1 MTAPVSSVKPSAP
14 RWPRVAL
21 ILLPLLWALLH
32 VTGGLR
38 LQGIDRLDALMQD
51 VRLRLTL
58 PGTQD
63 TRIVIVDIDERSLGE
78 VGRWPWGRDR
88 LARLLDE
95 LFDRQQVAMVGFGRA
110 FDAPD
115 DSTGLARLRQL
126 ANDELRDVPAYA
138 RQLQALEASLDHDGQ
153 FARALRDR
161 PVVLGFHFTR
171 EAPGQ
176 TTGVLPKPA
185 MAADSLQGR
194 PVSVAEWSGYRASI
208 ARVAAA
214 APVAGFLE
222 PVTDPDGR
230 VRTLPLL
237 ARHAGQYYETLALA
251 MYRSLSGEPQIEPV
265 FPEDRF
271 PPRFDALSH
280 LQLRQGATT
289 WTVPVGEGVTARLPY
304 LGPGGAQGGSF
315 PYVSAAD
322 LIGGRVPA
330 GTLQGKLILVGSTA
344 AGMDAQHVTPV
355 GTAYPAI
362 ELHATL
368 LSGLIDGRL
377 RIRPDYVTGYGLMA
391 LLGAGLV
398 LALALPRL
406 TVLQGALLFV
416 GVVTGILGLNF
427 WLFEAAGLAFPLA
440 PALLTASASFAL
452 NLGYGYAVHWRA
464 RRRLARLLGA
474 HVPPELAHLLAN
486 DPQQDSLRAASRQ
499 LTVMFCDIRGFTHL
513 AETLEPAA
521 LQVLLQGVF
530 SRLTEVIRQHGGTI
544 DKYIGDC
551 VMAFWGAPQ
560 EVADHARRAVAA
572 AREITQAV
580 QALNAVHRRKGL
592 PEIELGI
599 GLNTGLMCV
608 GDMGSAQRRAY
619 TVVGDAVNL
628 AARLERL
635 SGLYGVTVVAGEAT
649 RREADDF
656 VWQELDKVRLKGIGR
671 AVAVYT
677 PIAADSQADAPDA
690 DALRT
695 WAAFLKAYRAQDLA
709 SCERMLESLLSRQ
722 GAQPLLA
729 LYAERLS
736 VMRHRP
742 ADPAW
747 DGATPVDVN

>member
-1 MTAPVSSVKPSAP
+1 MTAAASSVKPPVPS
-14 RWPRVAL
+14 WPRVLL

-38 LQGIDRLDALMQD
+38 LQVIDRLDALMQD
-51 VRLRLTL
+51 TRLRLTL

-63 TRIVIVDIDERSLGE
+63 SRIVIVDIDERSLGE

-88 LARLLDE
+88 LAQLLDE
-95 LFDRQQVAMVGFGRA
+95 LFDRQQVALVGFGRA

-126 ANDELRDVPAYA
+126 AKQELRDVPAYA
-138 RQLQALEASLDHDGQ
+138 RQLQNLEASLDHDGQ

-171 EAPGQ
+171 GAPAQ
-176 TTGVLPKPA
+176 TVGVLPKPA
-185 MAADSLQGR
+185 MSADSLQGR
-194 PVSVAEWSGYRASI
+194 SVSVAEWSGYRASI
-208 ARVAAA
+208 ERLAAA
-214 APVAGFLE
+214 APVAGFLD

-230 VRTLPLL
+230 VRSLPLL

-251 MYRSLSGEPQIEPV
+251 MYRTLSGQPQIEPV
-265 FPEDRF
+265 FPEHRF
-271 PPRFDALSH
+271 PPRFDVLSH
-280 LQLRQGATT
+280 LQFRQEATA

-322 LIGGRVPA
+322 LISGRLPA

-368 LSGLIDGRL
+368 LSGLIDGSL
-377 RIRPDYVTGYGLMA
+377 RIRPDYVTGYGLMV
-391 LLGAGLV
+391 LLGAGLL

-406 TVLQGALLFV
+406 NVLQGTLLFA

-440 PALLTASASFAL
+440 PALLTATASYAL
-452 NLGYGYAVHWRA
+452 NLGYGYALHWRT
-464 RRRLARLLGA
+464 RRLLAALLRA
-474 HVPPELAHLLAN
+474 HVPSELAQQMAN
-486 DPQQDSLRAASRQ
+486 DPQQDSLQAASRQ
-499 LTVMFCDIRGFTHL
+499 LTVMFCDIRGFT
-513 AETLEPAA
+513 TLVQTLDPAT

-530 SRLTEVIRQHGGTI
+530 SRLTEVIRHHGGTL
-544 DKYIGDC
+544 DKYIGDS

-560 EVADHARRAVAA
+560 EIADPAHRAVAA
-572 AREITQAV
+572 ALEIAQAV
-580 QALNAVHRRKGL
+580 QGLNEMHRRKGL
-592 PEIELGI
+592 PEIGLGI

-608 GDMGSAQRRAY
+608 GDMGSPQRRAY
-619 TVVGDAVNL
+619 TVVGEAVNL

-635 SGLYGVTVVAGEAT
+635 SGRYGVTVVAGEAT

-656 VWQELDKVRLKGIGR
+656 IWQELDKVRFKGR
-671 AVAVYT
+671 ARAVTVYT
-677 PIAADSQADAPDA
+677 PIAAGSAAQASAA
-690 DALRT
+690 DGLRT

-709 SCERMLESLLSRQ
+709 SCEQLLESMVA
-722 GAQPLLA
+722 GHGPQPLYA
-729 LYAERLS
+729 LYAERLA

-747 DGATPVDVN
+747 DGAAPVDVN